1 MENNLKKKTVVGMVW
16 STFQRFGK
24 MGIAFIANLV
34 MARLLTPEDYGAI
47 GILMIF
53 ISLSII
59 FVDAGFGNALIQ
71 KTKPIQEDYSTIFY
85 FNLIVSVVLFLILFI
100 TAPII
105 ARFYDMVLLCDLLR
119 VLSLVLIIN
128 ALSLI
133 QDCRL
138 RKEMN
143 FKMLSIATI
152 VSAILGAF
160 SGIYAAKIGYGVW
173 SLVIYNLVEAFTRT
187 IILWVLCRWFPSLCF
202 SWTSL
207 RQLFGFGGFLLAN
220 NILFTLRRNGIAIF
234 MGKLYQATD
243 LGYYSQ
249 AKKLEEVPVTA
260 IQTIIGQVT
269 FPLFASVKE
278 YANQLKTVQRKGN
291 ILLAFLCIPLM
302 SLLFLLAHDL
312 IIALYTEKWE
322 AAIPYFQVLCVC
334 GIFVS
339 LQEVNANVIN
349 ALGHSGLYFK
359 WSVIKTAL
367 LFGLLYAGSFM
378 GISGMLLAWC
388 IQNFIAYLI
397 NAILS
402 GKYTLYG
409 LFQQIKDLL
418 PIVGITV
425 LCMVVLLIYGQLF
438 HCNIW
443 LNIIIHVILFA
454 SLYLGGFFFLKKDYL
469 TEFFEAVKVIKK

>member
-34 MARLLTPEDYGAI
+34 MARLLTPDDYGAI

-53 ISLSII
+53 IALSMVFI
-59 FVDAGFGNALIQ
+59 DAGFGNALIQ
-71 KTKPIQEDYSTIFY
+71 KTNPTQEDYSTIFY
-85 FNLIVSVVLFLILFI
+85 FNLIISVVIFLILFF

-105 ARFYDMVLLCDLLR
+105 ARFYEMESLCNLLR

-143 FKMLSIATI
+143 FKMLSITTI
-152 VSAILGAF
+152 ISAVLGA
-160 SGIYAAKIGYGVW
+160 SVGIYAAIIGFGVW
-173 SLVIYNLVEAFTRT
+173 SLVIYNIVESFTRS
-187 IILWVLCRWFPSLCF
+187 IILWILCRWVPSPCF
-202 SWTSL
+202 SKASL
-207 RQLFGFGGFLLAN
+207 QQLFGFGGFLLAN
-220 NILFTLRRNGIAIF
+220 NILFTLRRNGIAMF
-234 MGKLYQATD
+234 MGKLYQAAD

-278 YANQLKTVQRKGN
+278 NNNQLKAVQRKGN
-291 ILLAFLCIPLM
+291 ILLAFLCVPLM
-302 SLLFLLAHDL
+302 ALLFLLAHDL
-312 IIALYTEKWE
+312 IIGLYTEKWE
-322 AAIPYFQVLCVC
+322 LAIPYFKVLCIC

-349 ALGHSGLYFK
+349 ALGYSGLYFK
-359 WSVIKTAL
+359 WSIVKTVL
-367 LFGLLYAGSFM
+367 LFVLLYGGSFI
-378 GISGMLLAWC
+378 GINGMLLAWC
-388 IQNFIAYLI
+388 IQNIIAYLI

-402 GKYTLYG
+402 GRFTSYS
-409 LFQQIKDLL
+409 FWQQIKDLL
-418 PIVGITV
+418 PIFGITIISI
-425 LCMVVLLIYGQLF
+425 VVLLLF
-438 HCNIW
+438 CQVVQFDIW
-443 LNIIIHVILFA
+443 MSIIIQTVLFCVM
-454 SLYLGGFFFLKKDYL
+454 YLGGFYL
-469 TEFFEAVKVIKK
+469 FKRNYLMEFFDAVKVIK